1 MKNRLT
7 GEEEWWKK
15 ERRLE
20 ADAQAVVKGL
30 EGDDH
35 VGVYLCLPVWSLPLL
50 NLLWLVVTSLHFCS
64 ISEEPHYSL
73 LIRLTKKSCTRWC

>member
-1 MKNRLT
+1 MLSMKNRLT

-35 VGVYLCLPVWSLPLL
+35 VGVYLFGVCP
-50 NLLWLVVTSLHFCS
+50 C
-64 ISEEPHYSL
+64 
-73 LIRLTKKSCTRWC
+73 